1 MTALEASSVRVKTL
15 ADGTLRAELDFEPAH
30 AAAAF
35 RMLGS
40 PGQPVAVAALK
51 TAAQREVEARP
62 EKTAK
67 PAADDKPKGGAWSQW
82 LALRCGERDFQG
94 WIAGR
99 EHVLWAG
106 LAAQH
111 PDAKERAAETCRRVC
126 EVSSRADIDND
137 PKALARFQERIRGP
151 WSKHYGSTQA

>member
-1 MTALEASSVRVKTL
+1 MTALEASSVRVRTM

-51 TAAQREVEARP
+51 TAAQREAEAKP
-62 EKTAK
+62 EKPAK
-67 PAADDKPKGGAWSQW
+67 KGGVWSQW
-82 LALRCGERDFQG
+82 LAIRCSEPEFQDWLAAG
-94 WIAGR
+94 WPS
-99 EHVLWAG
+99 LWAKCG
-106 LAAQH
+106 D
-111 PDAKERAAETCRRVC
+111 PAETVRRVC
-126 EVSSRADIDND
+126 DVASRADIDND
-137 PKALARFQERIRGP
+137 PEALARFQERIRGP